1 MHSMDQKLSI
11 KLAQR
16 KKAGLYRQRYLL
28 QSPQSSRVIV
38 DGKSYLAFC
47 SNDYLGLSNHPS
59 VVDSFR
65 VGLETLGVGS
75 GASHLIYGHS
85 SEHHA
90 LEEELAEFT
99 QRPRALLFSTGY
111 MANFGTINAL
121 CGKGDNIFED
131 RLNHASLIDAGLA
144 SPSKFSRYSH
154 SDALDLSNRMEN
166 SSGSKLVV
174 TDGVFSMDGDIAE
187 LPQLAKVC
195 QKGQGW
201 LMVDDAHGFGVMG
214 KNGGG
219 LAEHFNLTTEEIPI
233 LIGTL
238 GKAFGTF
245 GAFVAGSEALIE
257 TLVQFARTYIYT
269 TALPPALASASRVSL
284 KILQQETWRR
294 EKLNH
299 LISYFQEGAKSLD
312 INLMESLTPIQP
324 ILLYDDNLVMKVA
337 NRLKNNGFLVGAIR
351 PPTVPLNTSRLRI
364 TISAKHE
371 ENDIDA
377 LLESLNRILRD
388 LRTAAK

>member
-1 MHSMDQKLSI
+1 MQK
-11 KLAQR
+11 
-16 KKAGLYRQRYLL
+16 
-28 QSPQSSRVIV
+28 
-38 DGKSYLAFC
+38 
-47 SNDYLGLSNHPS
+47 
-59 VVDSFR
+59 
-65 VGLETLGVGS
+65 T
-75 GASHLIYGHS
+75 
-85 SEHHA
+85 
-90 LEEELAEFT
+90 
-99 QRPRALLFSTGY
+99 
-111 MANFGTINAL
+111 
-121 CGKGDNIFED
+121 
-131 RLNHASLIDAGLA
+131 
-144 SPSKFSRYSH
+144 
-154 SDALDLSNRMEN
+154 
-166 SSGSKLVV
+166 SGSKLVV

-195 QKGQGW
+195 QKRQGW

-245 GAFVAGSEALIE
+245 GAFVAGSEELIE

-269 TALPPALASASRVSL
+269 TALPPAVASASRVSL

-294 EKLNH
+294 EKLKH
-299 LISYFQEGAKSLD
+299 LINYFREGAKSLD
-312 INLMESLTPIQP
+312 INLIESLTPIQP
-324 ILLYDDNLVMKVA
+324 VLLYDDNLVMKVA

-377 LLESLNRILRD
+377 LLESLSCIIRDIRII
-388 LRTAAK
+388 TK